1 MEKEITKN
9 RQATELTL
17 IKAVNDIIEES
28 GFEGL
33 GINAIAAK
41 AKVSKMLIYRYFNS
55 LDGLI
60 AAYIR
65 QNDYWINFNEEL
77 PDKEHLSEFIKQIF
91 KRQIIQLR
99 ESYTL
104 KRLYRWELSTDNKFV
119 KELRDKREEKGL
131 WLIEAVSRLSKH
143 PQKETAAVAS
153 IITAAISY
161 LALLEE
167 NCQVYNGLKIQQET
181 GWEQLEEGI
190 NLLVD
195 LWLQKTTLTK

>member
-1 MEKEITKN
+1 MEKEIIKN

-17 IKAVNDIIEES
+17 IKAVDDIIEES

-60 AAYIR
+60 AAYIQ

-91 KRQIIQLR
+91 KRQIVRLR

-119 KELRDKREEKGL
+119 KELRNKREEKGL

-143 PQKETAAVAS
+143 PQKETAAIAS

-167 NCQVYNGLKIQQET
+167 NCQAYNGLKIQQET

>member
-1 MEKEITKN
+1 MEKEIIKN
-9 RQATELTL
+9 RQTTELTL
-17 IKAVNDIIEES
+17 IKAVDDIIEES

-60 AAYIR
+60 AAYIQ

-91 KRQIIQLR
+91 KRQIVRLR

-167 NCQVYNGLKIQQET
+167 NCQAYNGLKIQQET

>member
-17 IKAVNDIIEES
+17 IKAVDDIIEEN

-77 PDKEHLSEFIKQIF
+77 PDKAGQTH
-91 KRQIIQLR
+91 
-99 ESYTL
+99 
-104 KRLYRWELSTDNKFV
+104 
-119 KELRDKREEKGL
+119 
-131 WLIEAVSRLSKH
+131 
-143 PQKETAAVAS
+143 
-153 IITAAISY
+153 
-161 LALLEE
+161 
-167 NCQVYNGLKIQQET
+167 
-181 GWEQLEEGI
+181 
-190 NLLVD
+190 
-195 LWLQKTTLTK
+195 

>member
-41 AKVSKMLIYRYFNS
+41 TKVSKMLIYRYFNS

-131 WLIEAVSRLSKH
+131 WLIEAVSKLSKH

>member
-9 RQATELTL
+9 RQATEMSL

-33 GINAIAAK
+33 GINAVATKAGV
-41 AKVSKMLIYRYFNS
+41 AKVLIYRYFDS

-60 AAYIR
+60 AAYIQ
-65 QNDYWINFNEEL
+65 QNDYWINFNEQL
-77 PDKEHLSEFIKQIF
+77 PDKAHISEFIKKTF
-91 KRQIIQLR
+91 KRQIVELR
-99 ESYTL
+99 KSYTM

-119 KELRDKREEKGL
+119 RELRDKREKKSV
-131 WLIEAVSRLSKH
+131 WLVEAISKLTQH
-143 PQKETAAVAS
+143 PQRETAAVATVIS
-153 IITAAISY
+153 AAISY

-167 NCQVYNGLKIQQET
+167 NCPVYNGLKIQAET
-181 GWEQLEEGI
+181 GWEQLEDGI

-195 LWLQKTTLTK
+195 LWLRK

>member
-9 RQATELTL
+9 RQATEMSL

-33 GINAIAAK
+33 GINAVATKAGV
-41 AKVSKMLIYRYFNS
+41 AKVLIYRYFDS

-60 AAYIR
+60 AAYIQ
-65 QNDYWINFNEEL
+65 QNDYWINFNEQL
-77 PDKEHLSEFIKQIF
+77 PDKAHISEFIKKTF
-91 KRQIIQLR
+91 KRQIVELR
-99 ESYTL
+99 KSYTM

-119 KELRDKREEKGL
+119 RELRDKREKKGV
-131 WLIEAVSRLSKH
+131 WLVEAISKLTQH
-143 PQKETAAVAS
+143 PQRETAAVATVIS
-153 IITAAISY
+153 AAISY

-167 NCQVYNGLKIQQET
+167 NCPVYNGLKIQTET
-181 GWEQLEEGI
+181 GWEQLEDGI

-195 LWLQKTTLTK
+195 LWLRK

>member
-1 MEKEITKN
+1 MEKEIIKN
-9 RQATELTL
+9 RQTTELTL
-17 IKAVNDIIEES
+17 IKAVDDIIEES

-60 AAYIR
+60 AAYIQ

-91 KRQIIQLR
+91 KRQIVRLR

-143 PQKETAAVAS
+143 PQKETAAIAS

-167 NCQVYNGLKIQQET
+167 NCQAYNGLKIQQET

>member
-9 RQATELTL
+9 RLATEQTL

-33 GINAIAAK
+33 GINAVATKAGV
-41 AKVSKMLIYRYFNS
+41 AKVLIYRYFDS

-65 QNDYWINFNEEL
+65 QNDYWINFNEPL
-77 PDKEHLSEFIKQIF
+77 PDKEHASEFIKQAF
-91 KRQIIQLR
+91 KKQIIELR
-99 ESYTL
+99 KSYTM
-104 KRLYRWELSTDNKFV
+104 KRLYRWELSTDNKIV
-119 KELRDKREEKGL
+119 RELREKREKKGI
-131 WLIEAVSRLSKH
+131 WLVEAVSKLTQHSQR
-143 PQKETAAVAS
+143 ETAALAT
-153 IITAAISY
+153 IISSAISY
-161 LALLEE
+161 LTLLEE
-167 NCQVYNGLKIQQET
+167 NCPVYNGLRIQTES

-195 LWLQKTTLTK
+195 LWLHK